1 MAFYTTRSRP
11 EGRVARSIEEQ
22 TTKLPSDAF
31 LWAAFGSIVGS
42 FVLQAMGKKD
52 ESNFVA
58 HWAPTLLILGMY
70 NKIVRILGSD

>member
-1 MAFYTTRSRP
+1 MALYSRSRS
-11 EGRVARSIEEQ
+11 EGRVARRIEEQ
-22 TTKLPSDAF
+22 TTRLPSDAF
-31 LWAAFGSIVGS
+31 LWAAFGSMAGS
-42 FVLQAMGKKD
+42 LILQTMGKKD